1 MAKRTRKAPKARKTA
16 KGGTGRKRALG
27 PRKPRGVVLG
37 ASDAQILA
45 LLRVPDVDPAAL
57 EKSVRGIGSP
67 ALAND
72 LDRRFQEASRLYLEA
87 YLEEKRGRNTH
98 QLITAAALRILGVD
112 ETAPEHQSLIDESL
126 GPDRTI
132 ATLRLMMEGHFHGA
146 VPDGGTGNF
155 LPAYFPGWLVAFLRR
170 LDDVGETA
178 RSNFTDGFEKVDDA
192 PGIARLHGFTVHY
205 LQDVTAPHH
214 AANIPSILPAL
225 RGEPDTHRQFE
236 KRASKLFG
244 DDPSAFDQSALG
256 RLTEVRAQGFDL
268 AGKDGREKLFDWTH
282 GESMKNA
289 GPGLHDPAT
298 WDARIGSALA
308 LAIAVTARY
317 LEHHAA
323 SLHL

>member
-155 LPAYFPGWLVAFLRR
+155 LPAYFPGWLVAFLGR
-170 LDDVGETA
+170 LDDVAETA
-178 RSNFTDGFEKVDDA
+178 RSNFTAWFAKVDA
-192 PGIARLHGFTVHY
+192 TPGSTRLHGFTMHY

-225 RGEPDTHRQFE
+225 RKEPDTHRQLE
-236 KRASKLFG
+236 RHANALF
-244 DDPSAFDQSALG
+244 DAARTAYDQDARI
-256 RLTEVRAQGFDL
+256 RLADVRAQGFNL
-268 AGKDGREKLFDWTH
+268 ASPLGREQLFDWTH

-317 LEHHAA
+317 LEHHAGP
-323 SLHL
+323 LHL